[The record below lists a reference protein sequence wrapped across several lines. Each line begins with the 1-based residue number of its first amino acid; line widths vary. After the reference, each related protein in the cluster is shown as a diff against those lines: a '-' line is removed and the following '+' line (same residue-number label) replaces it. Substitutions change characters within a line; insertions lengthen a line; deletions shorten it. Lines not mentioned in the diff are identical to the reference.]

1 MTETAEMA
9 DVVFP
14 ATAWAETDGS
24 CTNTDR
30 RVQRLRAAVPPPG
43 EAKPDW
49 WIVSQLAKRMGF
61 QGFDYESAA
70 DVFNELCALSRTYH
84 GIDWDK
90 ISAGDHSYQW
100 PIPFDGHPGTPRL
113 HEKEFING
121 RGIFKLVRYRDPA
134 ETVDE
139 EYPVWLTTGR
149 RLASYHT
156 RTQTGRAA
164 GIDYLLPEEVL
175 EVQREA
181 TRRGRGAQQDPDARS
196 THGAMLAPRRR
207 RPCARPVSEQNRPCD
222 RPGSAAIRVRSVT
235 APGARSCSPTW
246 APGAA
251 RSRRPCERACRTC
264 ARSGSVSS
272 LLLLGLGD
280 ASRQVPSAH

>member
-70 DVFNELCALSRTYH
+70 DVFNELCALSTTYH

-90 ISAGDHSYQW
+90 ISAGDHKLPVADPVRRTS
-100 PIPFDGHPGTPRL
+100 GHAAPAREGVHQRPRDL
-113 HEKEFING
+113 
-121 RGIFKLVRYRDPA
+121 
-134 ETVDE
+134 
-139 EYPVWLTTGR
+139 
-149 RLASYHT
+149 
-156 RTQTGRAA
+156 QA
-164 GIDYLLPEEVL
+164 GPLP
-175 EVQREA
+175 
-181 TRRGRGAQQDPDARS
+181 
-196 THGAMLAPRRR
+196 
-207 RPCARPVSEQNRPCD
+207 
-222 RPGSAAIRVRSVT
+222 
-235 APGARSCSPTW
+235 
-246 APGAA
+246 
-251 RSRRPCERACRTC
+251 
-264 ARSGSVSS
+264 
-272 LLLLGLGD
+272 
-280 ASRQVPSAH
+280 